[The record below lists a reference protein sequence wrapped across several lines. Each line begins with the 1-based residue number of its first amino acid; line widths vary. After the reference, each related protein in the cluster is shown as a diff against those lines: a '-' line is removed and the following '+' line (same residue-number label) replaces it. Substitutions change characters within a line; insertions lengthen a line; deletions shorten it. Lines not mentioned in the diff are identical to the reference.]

1 MVLSLVT
8 LGGKDHMF
16 SFDNKHTILGDKR
29 QRWSICLRLYSV
41 HRKTH
46 FSLIPPEGQHL
57 SIIIT
62 QHSSKMTSVENRL
75 CPPPILCP
83 LLFWTELANMF
94 QILSLIIGQVAASKI
109 SIWNCFETQKR
120 HRPGLVSPVV
130 GVAFRFMNLEK
141 GRHTYEATSK
151 FIYRTS
157 FSSSDIW
164 WD

>member
-1 MVLSLVT
+1 MLSLMT
-8 LGGKDHMF
+8 LVGKDLK
-16 SFDNKHTILGDKR
+16 SFDLTNTILGDKR

-75 CPPPILCP
+75 CPLPYFVLC
-83 LLFWTELANMF
+83 FSELSWQTCF
-94 QILSLIIGQVAASKI
+94 QILSIIIGQVAASKI

-130 GVAFRFMNLEK
+130 GVALRFMNLEK
-141 GRHTYEATSK
+141 DRHTYEATSK